1 MNWGST
7 MLVVTVR
14 PYPWQALDRVPRAA
28 VKQLARLREHVAK
41 VRTDEIERTLATLV
55 GASIDMSVTT
65 LRVGKPPRELTE
77 VGLGVGAGNL
87 TIGAEP
93 ALVTALLERILARPF
108 ALARPGAELE
118 PSVVGAFAALG
129 VEVAR
134 RVTSEPITLVT
145 PLAARD
151 DALCALVKVTVDGRA
166 FAAYALS
173 TLAPSPSHG
182 ARAPDPARL
191 GDLPLEV
198 PLVVARSLV
207 TRDELR
213 RLAPGTAF
221 MPGERAWVD
230 ARGSGRGVLAAATAE
245 RGVAV
250 ELPPDGRLVLR
261 GETVELLPDA
271 PDSTPQT
278 MSDADDMNQT
288 LVDAALE
295 APVIVRVELGSVS
308 MTAADWARLRTGDV
322 IETGR
327 RVAEP
332 VILRVA
338 GHVVARG
345 ELVDVDG
352 EVGVRVR
359 ELVGHQ
365 PER

>member
-1 MNWGST
+1 MPAVG
-7 MLVVTVR
+7 VR
-14 PYPWQALDRVPRAA
+14 PYPWQALDRVPRTA
-28 VKQLARLREHVAK
+28 VRLLGRLREHAAG
-41 VRTDEIERTLATLV
+41 VRPEELARALGALV
-55 GASIDMSVTT
+55 GTNVEVSVTA

-77 VGLGVGAGNL
+77 VGLGVGSGNVTL
-87 TIGAEP
+87 GAEP
-93 ALVTALLERILARPF
+93 ALVAALLERVLARPF
-108 ALARPGAELE
+108 ALARPGADLE
-118 PSVVGAFAALG
+118 PSVAGAFAALA

-134 RVTSEPITLVT
+134 RVTTEPILLVT

-151 DALCALVKVTVDGRA
+151 DALCALAKVTVDGRA

-173 TLAPSPSHG
+173 TLAAPPTQG
-182 ARAPDPARL
+182 AAPADSARL
-191 GDLPLEV
+191 GELPLDV
-198 PLVVARSLV
+198 PLVVARSLA

-213 RLAPGTAF
+213 RLARGTAF

-261 GETVELLPDA
+261 GEFVELVPDA
-271 PDSTPQT
+271 PVSTPDT
-278 MSDADDMNQT
+278 MSDADAMNQT

-295 APVIVRVELGSVS
+295 APVLVRVELGSVS
-308 MTAADWARLRTGDV
+308 MTAADWAKLRPGDV
-322 IETGR
+322 LETGR

-359 ELVGHQ
+359 ELVGRQ

>member
-7 MLVVTVR
+7 MPAVSVR
-14 PYPWQALDRVPRAA
+14 PYPWQALERVPRAA
-28 VKQLARLREHVAK
+28 VKQLGRLREHAAA
-41 VRTDEIERTLATLV
+41 VRPDDLARALAALV
-55 GASIDMSVTT
+55 GANIEVSVTT

-77 VGLGVGAGNL
+77 VGLGVGAGNV

-93 ALVTALLERILARPF
+93 ALVIALLERILARPF
-108 ALARPGAELE
+108 ALGRPGAELE
-118 PSVVGAFAALG
+118 PSVLGAFAALA

-134 RVTSEPITLVT
+134 RVTSEPVMLVS
-145 PLAARD
+145 PLAARE
-151 DALCALVKVTVDGRA
+151 DALCALAKVSVDGRA

-173 TLAPSPSHG
+173 TLGPAPTHG
-182 ARAPDPARL
+182 ATPPDPARL
-191 GDLPLEV
+191 GDLPLDV
-198 PLVVARSLV
+198 PLVVARSLL
-207 TRDELR
+207 TRDELE

-221 MPGERAWVD
+221 MPGEPAWVD
-230 ARGSGRGVLAAATAE
+230 TRGAGRGVLAAATAD

-271 PDSTPQT
+271 PDSTPKA

-288 LVDAALE
+288 LVDAALA

-308 MTAADWARLRTGDV
+308 MTAADWAKLRIGDV

-327 RVAEP
+327 RIAEP
-332 VILRVA
+332 AILRVA
-338 GHVVARG
+338 GRVVARG

-359 ELVGHQ
+359 ELVGNQ